1 MKSILKISVLL
12 LLLGVIS
19 GCKALDHEMNYAGN
33 TGAIPEGADLSS
45 GTLWA
50 PKSR

>member
-1 MKSILKISVLL
+1 MRSILIVLVLL
-12 LLLGVIS
+12 LVLGLIS

-50 PKSR
+50 PKSK

>member
-1 MKSILKISVLL
+1 MRSILIVLVLL

-33 TGAIPEGADLSS
+33 TGAIPGADDLSS

-50 PKSR
+50 PKSK